1 MCPIADH
8 RGCQLQKRILK
19 AKIDNYEQNLDS
31 KQCEE
36 NNVDKRKKLMY
47 ANSVTF
53 SVDDSVCLAILLL
66 DYVQFI
72 ITNLQNVFINV
83 KELAYNF
90 NTNKTT
96 KYSLDGSPAEKN
108 INLVPIR
115 ALSHC

>member
-1 MCPIADH
+1 MF
-8 RGCQLQKRILK
+8 
-19 AKIDNYEQNLDS
+19 
-31 KQCEE
+31 
-36 NNVDKRKKLMY
+36 

-53 SVDDSVCLAILLL
+53 SVDDSVCIAIFLLY
-66 DYVQFI
+66 YVQFL

-96 KYSLDGSPAEKN
+96 KYSLDGSPAEKS
-108 INLVPIR
+108 INLIPSC